1 MNVKI
6 LASGSSGNCIHIQS
20 GGTGIL
26 IDAGLP
32 KTKIEKRLLEN
43 DIDPTAIKAIFITHA
58 HSDHVK
64 GLPLANKYKI
74 PVYASEGEWKDID
87 SVDDDL
93 CRFIM
98 KHSGAYTAVELG
110 EVKLSPFS
118 THHDAYEPLGYAIE
132 DCLGKRC
139 CVVLDTGKVDED
151 MLKMMKGSSVFVI
164 EANHDPDMVE
174 MSSYPNSVKGR
185 ILSQIGHLSNDQAAE
200 ALEQLV
206 KGGGEHIYLTHLSN
220 NNNLPA
226 LAKATVKRALAKR
239 GLNEGQHYYLE
250 VIA

>member
-20 GGTGIL
+20 GKTGIL

-43 DIDPTAIKAIFITHA
+43 DIDPTKIKAIFITHA
-58 HSDHVK
+58 HADHVK

-74 PVYASEGEWKDID
+74 PVYAGEGEWKNINT
-87 SVDDDL
+87 VDDDL
-93 CRFIM
+93 CRFIT
-98 KHSGAYTAVELG
+98 KHSGAYTVVDLG
-110 EVKLSPFS
+110 EIKLSPFR

-132 DCLGKRC
+132 DCSGKRC
-139 CVVLDTGKVDED
+139 CVVLDTGKVDDD
-151 MLKMMKGSSVFVI
+151 MLKMMEGSSIFIV

-174 MSSYPNSVKGR
+174 MSNYPNSVKGR
-185 ILSQIGHLSNDQAAE
+185 ILSHIGHLSNDQTVE
-200 ALEQLV
+200 ALKRLV
-206 KGGGEHIYLTHLSN
+206 KGRGEHIYLTHLSN

-226 LAKATVKRALAKR
+226 LAEAT
-239 GLNEGQHYYLE
+239 
-250 VIA
+250 